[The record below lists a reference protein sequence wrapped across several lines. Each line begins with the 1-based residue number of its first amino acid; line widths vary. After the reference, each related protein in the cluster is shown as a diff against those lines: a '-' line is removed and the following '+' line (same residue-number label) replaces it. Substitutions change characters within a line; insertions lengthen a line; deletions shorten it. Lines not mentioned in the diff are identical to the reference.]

1 LTKLNQT
8 IKDVTAELETFEFG
22 DALQKLYDFF
32 WNDYCSWYIE
42 MVKPR
47 LYDENCKT
55 RAEAAYVLHY
65 GLSVIL
71 KLMHPFLPFV
81 TEELYERLEPNSK
94 PLIVAE
100 WPKAEDLDYKADY
113 ENIELMQYFITS
125 IRNVRANMNIQPSR
139 KTNLIFVTKDKGAFL
154 KAAEPI
160 FMKLG
165 FAKSVEVRDSKAGI
179 PLNAINIENMDA
191 AVYIPFEDLVDVKAE
206 IERLNAEKEK
216 YEGLIA
222 RTKAQLAN
230 EQFVAKAP
238 ADKVAEVKEK
248 QANYETML
256 ASINERLSAL
266 KGSAAA

>member
-1 LTKLNQT
+1 
-8 IKDVTAELETFEFG
+8 
-22 DALQKLYDFF
+22 
-32 WNDYCSWYIE
+32 
-42 MVKPR
+42 
-47 LYDENCKT
+47 
-55 RAEAAYVLHY
+55 
-65 GLSVIL
+65 
-71 KLMHPFLPFV
+71 
-81 TEELYERLEPNSK
+81 
-94 PLIVAE
+94 
-100 WPKAEDLDYKADY
+100 
-113 ENIELMQYFITS
+113 
-125 IRNVRANMNIQPSR
+125 
-139 KTNLIFVTKDKGAFL
+139 
-154 KAAEPI
+154 
-160 FMKLG
+160 
-165 FAKSVEVRDSKAGI
+165 
-179 PLNAINIENMDA
+179 MDA